1 MHNHKFS
8 ALFICMMITFINFS
22 PIMGN
27 TIMTISDLT
36 TVQKN
41 GVPGRVL
48 GSVGSLRDCTDPALV
63 KMQCNDW
70 LSHVPEDGNYGGTV
84 LIFDDGLSVSNW
96 QDLENGFYGMS
107 VDIVGY
113 LTPDDQGNIPNTLIG
128 EIGQD
133 TLQGITDADLD
144 YLGSDDHAI
153 AVISALGTIARK
165 AKVLFVNARYD
176 GEPIDSGFY
185 LTDNEIWRWIA
196 NNVENYNIKVIST
209 SFNVKDF
216 PNFDSTVFDYIYAQ
230 GVFMATSIGNKQ
242 RDDGDDF
249 PQFHPYVYA
258 VGSIDHETRTKSN
271 DPNYYYSKENKYSG
285 DNDACNSREQE
296 ERTHTLCASY
306 GYWDFNTNPSEALD
320 FVMPGNGVPVA
331 FNPTLNQIIN
341 GYVLRYDK
349 GTSFSAP
356 YLAATALVAI
366 YAYSQGYYSVAGRLS
381 YPSVSQIYDLLKDNA
396 YSPYTGWDR
405 KLGWGMPLIMD
416 VYGAAYGEGAW
427 DATSTTSGGGWNWL

>member
-1 MHNHKFS
+1 
-8 ALFICMMITFINFS
+8 
-22 PIMGN
+22 
-27 TIMTISDLT
+27 MTISEVT
-36 TVQKN
+36 IAQKN

-48 GSVGSLRDCTDPALV
+48 SSVDSLRDCTNPALI

-70 LSHVPEDGNYGGTV
+70 LPYVPEDGNYGGTV

-128 EIGQD
+128 GVGQD
-133 TLQGITDADLD
+133 TLQGITNEDLD
-144 YLGSDDHAI
+144 FLPNGDDHAL
-153 AVISALGTIARK
+153 AVISALGTIARN

-176 GEPIDSGFY
+176 GEPINSGFY
-185 LTDNEIWRWIA
+185 LTDNQIWGWIES
-196 NNVENYNIKVIST
+196 NIENYNIKVIST

-216 PNFDSTVFDYIYAQ
+216 PNFDRTIFDYIYAR
-230 GVFMATSIGNKQ
+230 GVFMVTSIGN
-242 RDDGDDF
+242 DGKPEGDVF
-249 PQFHPYVYA
+249 PQFHPYVYS
-258 VGSIDHETRTKSN
+258 VGSIDHETRTKSK
-271 DPNYYYSKENKYSG
+271 DPNYYYSEENKYSG
-285 DNDACNSREQE
+285 DNDACRRKDEE
-296 ERTHTLCASY
+296 ERMLTLCASY
-306 GYWDFNTNPSEALD
+306 GFWDFNTNSSTSLD

-331 FNPTLNQIIN
+331 FNPSYNQIIN

-366 YAYSQGYYSVAGRLS
+366 YAYSKGYFSVAGRLS

-396 YSPYTGWDR
+396 YSPYTGWDQ
-405 KLGWGMPLIMD
+405 KLGWGMPQIMD

-427 DATSTTSGGGWNWL
+427 DATPSGGGWNWL